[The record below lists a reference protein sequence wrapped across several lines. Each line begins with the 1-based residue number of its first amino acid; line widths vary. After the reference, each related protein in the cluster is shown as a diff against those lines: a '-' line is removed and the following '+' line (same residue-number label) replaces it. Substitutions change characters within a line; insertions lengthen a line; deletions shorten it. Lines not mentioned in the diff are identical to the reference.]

1 MKRILVG
8 AAVAAFG
15 LAPAFAWA
23 DCGVDHA
30 AMASSGDKPAVAQAA
45 PTNKPATTASNKV
58 ASRNAKP
65 VVAKKTVP
73 SPSKSDTTVVAK
85 TN

>member
-1 MKRILVG
+1 MKRMLIG

-30 AMASSGDKPAVAQAA
+30 AMASSGEKPAVAQAA
-45 PTNKPATTASNKV
+45 STNKPATAASNKV
-58 ASRNAKP
+58 ASKHVKP
-65 VVAKKTVP
+65 AADKKTVA
-73 SPSKSDTTVVAK
+73 STTKSDTTVVAK

>member
-1 MKRILVG
+1 MKRILIG

-30 AMASSGDKPAVAQAA
+30 AMASAGDKPAVAHAA
-45 PTNKPATTASNKV
+45 STNKPATTASNKV
-58 ASRNAKP
+58 ASKHVKP
-65 VVAKKTVP
+65 AADKKTVATT
-73 SPSKSDTTVVAK
+73 KSETTVVAK

>member
-1 MKRILVG
+1 MKRILIG

-23 DCGVDHA
+23 DCGVDHS
-30 AMASSGDKPAVAQAA
+30 AMASSGDKPAVAHAA

-58 ASRNAKP
+58 ASKNVKP
-65 VVAKKTVP
+65 VAEKKAVA
-73 SPSKSDTTVVAK
+73 SPSKSETTVVAK

>member
-1 MKRILVG
+1 MKRILIG

-15 LAPAFAWA
+15 LASAFAWA

-30 AMASSGDKPAVAQAA
+30 AMASSGDKPAVAHAA
-45 PTNKPATTASNKV
+45 STSKPATTASNKA
-58 ASRNAKP
+58 ASKHVKP
-65 VVAKKTVP
+65 AADKKTLA
-73 SPSKSDTTVVAK
+73 SPTKSETTVVAK